1 MVIESGTAEVTH
13 DGTHLADLGPGDFF
27 GEMALPAE
35 RASDRHRR
43 GDLRRDARR
52 HARSELPGHGGGDPR
67 DAQRVNAIM
76 EERRAKS
83 ADQGI
88 ET

>member
-1 MVIESGTAEVTH
+1 MEEEIPVI
-13 DGTHLADLGPGDFF
+13 
-27 GEMALPAE
+27 
-35 RASDRHRR
+35 
-43 GDLRRDARR
+43 
-52 HARSELPGHGGGDPR
+52 
-67 DAQRVNAIM
+67 AQRVNTIM

>member
-1 MVIESGTAEVTH
+1 MH
-13 DGTHLADLGPGDFF
+13 DRNFRAM
-27 GEMALPAE
+27 EEEIPAV
-35 RASDRHRR
+35 
-43 GDLRRDARR
+43 
-52 HARSELPGHGGGDPR
+52 
-67 DAQRVNAIM
+67 AQRVNAIM